1 MKHSSHVKMVKVG
14 NSRAFTLVELL
25 VVIAIIGILIA
36 LLLPA
41 VQAAREAAR
50 RMQCSNNF
58 KQAGLALHNYHDVHK
73 SFPASRSQCYKVTN
87 IPQSGY
93 GGVSMVFSLLPF
105 IEQASR
111 YADLCEE
118 AQVTTIT
125 AFLLVGDRTSPRYA
139 AGRDTIPGLVCPS
152 DGKMRTPCNVEWN
165 LGQFAETAR
174 SNIAP
179 SLGDGMWDNV
189 WTAEELDRQPAY
201 VQMKNRGVFFP
212 FYWKGIEMI
221 TDGTSNTIGLS
232 EIVGT
237 EQGGNAGSARVLG
250 GLANVPEIFNG
261 SRFLPGPCLD
271 ARSTTDRTLLA
282 TPVYSSWRGG
292 FFTDGRSA
300 NSAFTTHLP
309 PNSPSCVYTNNQN
322 VCGVFSVSSF
332 HTGGVNAAI
341 MDGSCT
347 FISET
352 INTENLNTPLDILT
366 MSGSPYGVWGALGTP
381 QGGEAKSL

>member
-1 MKHSSHVKMVKVG
+1 MKNIRFVQKGGG
-14 NSRAFTLVELL
+14 NIRAFTLVELL

-58 KQAGLALHNYHDVHK
+58 KQLGLGLHNYHDTRK
-73 SFPASRSQCYKVTN
+73 SFPASRSQCYKVTR
-87 IPQSGY
+87 IPNSGL
-93 GGVSMVFSLLPF
+93 GGVSMVFTLLPY

-111 YADLCEE
+111 YAELVEE
-118 AQVTTIT
+118 AQVTPVT
-125 AFLLVGDRTSPRYA
+125 AFLLVVDTTSSRYPA
-139 AGRDTIPGLVCPS
+139 SRETIPSLVCPS
-152 DGKMRTPCNVEWN
+152 DGKMRSPINVEWN
-165 LGQFAETAR
+165 VGRFTEMAR

-179 SLGDGMWDNV
+179 SLGDALWDNA
-189 WTAEELDRQPAY
+189 WAAQDLDLQPAH

-212 FYWKGIEMI
+212 FYWKGIEAI

-237 EQGGNAGSARVLG
+237 DQGGLARNPNVLG
-250 GLANVPEIFNG
+250 GVASVPEIFNG
-261 SRFLPGPCLD
+261 SRFLPAPCLS
-271 ARSTTDRTLLA
+271 ARSPTNRRLLLN
-282 TPVYSSWRGG
+282 PIDSWRGG
-292 FFTDGRSA
+292 FFTEGRSA
-300 NSAFTTHLP
+300 NSTFTTHLP
-309 PNSPSCVYTNNQN
+309 PNSPTCVYTARQD

-332 HTGGVNAAI
+332 HTGGVNAAL

-352 INTENLNTPLDILT
+352 INTENLTVPLDILT
-366 MSGSPYGVWGALGTP
+366 MPSSPYGVWGALGTP
-381 QGGEAKSL
+381 QGGESKSL